1 MVRCDHKKAGDMVR
15 CDHEKARDMVRCD
28 RWSELTGKWHYRVS
42 CKHPTNNDR
51 KMDLMIG
58 C

>member
-1 MVRCDHKKAGDMVR
+1 MVR

-28 RWSELTGKWHYRVS
+28 RWSELTDKWHYRVS

-51 KMDLMIG
+51 KMDLMIR